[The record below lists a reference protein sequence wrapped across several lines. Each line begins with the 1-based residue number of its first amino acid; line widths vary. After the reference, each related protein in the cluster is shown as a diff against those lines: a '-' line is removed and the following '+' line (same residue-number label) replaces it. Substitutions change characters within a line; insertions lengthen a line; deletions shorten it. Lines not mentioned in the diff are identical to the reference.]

1 MHRFGYKYIKDDSY
15 VSEEIGEPYIL
26 EAYIPEKHHLKDN
39 GKSGINLRNRNELRH
54 AVGGVAAHTLRY
66 FSKNKEGFNVFRA
79 RSEAIWWLRHVYNS
93 FKWWRAYSV
102 NAEGERKDMPML
114 YVGETFGVATS
125 YDGKEA
131 DIALSSFEN
140 HNGIIDPDDKGGTA
154 FAVGYS
160 ERGKLFNSPDK
171 YAIKT
176 IVGKKYIGAGVSVTF
191 PVEKNLQKMASFI
204 LESNNKKVDSKSI
217 REEIKNIKVVVLDRN
232 RHKSLIESV
241 KSMGAQLIL
250 VKEDDLNP
258 IFGISRGEVDFIT
271 GVGGIPE
278 GVLSAMIVEKLGGEM
293 TFRILP
299 DAVANSNDL
308 LAKKNWNKFKMDEIE
323 ILKKF
328 HLVPHQSEKA
338 EDIPLNNVFTS
349 KDLAKGDDMVFTASI
364 IKETR
369 WIKDKNGEIVPGVKI
384 DPDSGELTVH
394 TIRIA
399 ENDLEIVPIIYIT
412 AINKYKKEL
421 QRNLTIIEHT
431 NLHLHLA
438 NVYAEFGLFDMASKS
453 LSRALKDHGIEK
465 EQQIKYTR
473 MAEYIK
479 GLEFLTKSKSYTL
492 QVAAEHFYN
501 ASLLAEDNSDGLRPR
516 RMIKRIYEFIGD
528 ECYRKKDYK
537 VAIGKY
543 KKAIQCAPHE
553 LKLYRKINTSDMKPI
568 LEKYF
573 ELVNIEYEKQ
583 HKHTTKEWDKIK
595 LNIALKIFHND
606 SVFPT
611 FIGGQ
616 PWLIFFRR
624 TVMHNLS
631 LSFKVAVLIKLKILF
646 NNINY
651 FDDYKLREFLH
662 KEYALNDICITA
674 ILNYRKENHIFR
686 SVSELYLIKELKSD
700 NLLKLLLPEVKVY
713 AYNELESADIPLTIS
728 RCEAVEIR
736 SENILREISESCKE
750 DAQEHSYAVGESYHY
765 VGMALYDVGD
775 FPGSRIYYGKAIR
788 KFREII
794 EKFVG
799 ITPVNAQ
806 YRIGNLFEEMALLF
820 VKRKKYYTIRAIYE
834 YKKIVDE
841 EKAIKLFGNA
851 YKLNAVRIEQAT
863 EKIKE
868 LTNNDLGN
876 IE

>member
-1 MHRFGYKYIKDDSY
+1 MHRFDYKYIKDESY
-15 VSEEIGEPYIL
+15 ISKKISEPYIL
-26 EAYIPEKHHLKDN
+26 EAYIPEKYHLECDEKI
-39 GKSGINLRNRNELRH
+39 GINLRNRNELRH

-114 YVGETFGVATS
+114 YVGETFGEATS

-131 DIALSSFEN
+131 DIVLSSFEN
-140 HNGIIDPDDKGGTA
+140 NNGIIDPNDKGGTA

-171 YAIKT
+171 YATKT
-176 IVGKKYIGAGVSVTF
+176 IVGKKYIGAGVSVSF
-191 PVEKNLQKMASFI
+191 SVQKNLQLMASFI
-204 LESNNKKVDSKSI
+204 LKSNNKKVDNKSI
-217 REEIKNIKVVVLDRN
+217 SEEIKNIKVVILDRS

-241 KSMGAQLIL
+241 KKMGAQLIL

-258 IFGISRGEVDFIT
+258 TFGITRGEIDFIT
-271 GVGGIPE
+271 GVGGVPE

-299 DAVANSNDL
+299 DAVANNNDL
-308 LAKKNWNKFKMDEIE
+308 LTNKENWNKFQMDEIE

-328 HLVPHQSEKA
+328 HLVPSGSENP
-338 EDIPLNNVFTS
+338 EEVPFNNIFTS
-349 KDLAKGDDMVFTASI
+349 RDLAKGNDMVFTASI

-369 WIKDKNGEIVPGVKI
+369 WIKDKNGKTVPGVKI
-384 DPDSGELTVH
+384 DPATGELTVH

-399 ENDLEIVPIIYIT
+399 ENDVEVVPIIYKT
-412 AINKYKKEL
+412 AINKYKEEL
-421 QRNLTIIEHT
+421 KQELTIKEHAD
-431 NLHLHLA
+431 LHLHLA
-438 NVYAEFGLFDMASKS
+438 NVYAEFGLFDNANES
-453 LSRALKDHGIEK
+453 LSKALNDRGIQK
-465 EQQIKYTR
+465 EQRIKFKR
-473 MAEYIK
+473 MVEYIK
-479 GLEFLTKSKSYTL
+479 GLEFLTKSESFTL
-492 QVAAEHFYN
+492 KIAAEHFYN
-501 ASLLAEDNSDGLRPR
+501 ASLLAEDDSDGLRPR
-516 RMIKRIYEFIGD
+516 QMIKRIYEFIGD

-537 VAIGKY
+537 IAIGKY
-543 KKAIQCAPHE
+543 KKALQFAPHE

-583 HKHTTKEWDKIK
+583 QEHTIKEWDKIK
-595 LNIALKIFHND
+595 LIIALKIFHND

-631 LSFKVAVLIKLKILF
+631 LSFKVALLIKLKILF

-651 FDDYKLREFLH
+651 FDDYKLREFLD
-662 KEYALNDICITA
+662 KEYSLSDECVNA
-674 ILNYRKENHIFR
+674 IINYRKKNHIFR
-686 SVSELYLIKELKSD
+686 SVSELYLIDDLEFDCLVQ
-700 NLLKLLLPEVKVY
+700 LLIPAVKVY

-736 SENILREISESCKE
+736 SENILREISESYKE

-775 FPGSRIYYGKAIR
+775 FPGSRIYYGKAIK

-806 YRIGNLFEEMALLF
+806 YRIGNMFEEMALLF
-820 VKRKKYYTIRAIYE
+820 VKRKKYYIVRAVCE

-841 EKAIKLFGNA
+841 DKAIRLFGKA
-851 YKLNAVRIEQAT
+851 YRLNTARIDQAT
-863 EKIKE
+863 KKITE
-868 LTNNDLGN
+868 LTNNHL
-876 IE
+876 EK